1 MLLFLLDQF
10 YQKCVYVPNWD
21 IVKSLRVGTQW
32 VLPLSEKK
40 TQSRLINENTANTG
54 TTNQNSQKVRVA
66 LTVCDGP
73 VPVQSHHLVLL
84 GHIVEKT
91 EQILV

>member
-1 MLLFLLDQF
+1 MFLFLLDQF
-10 YQKCVYVPNWD
+10 YQKNDFTCQ
-21 IVKSLRVGTQW
+21 IESLRVGTQW
-32 VLPLSEKK
+32 ILPLSEEK
-40 TQSRLINENTANTG
+40 TQSRLTNEKAANTG
-54 TTNQNSQKVRVA
+54 TTNQNSLRVRVA

-73 VPVQSHHLVLL
+73 VPVQSDHLVLL